1 MDDRHRPRGA
11 APGRSGASSR
21 GAEDVLRVLGLLTR
35 RPEPMPAAMIASVLG
50 LPRSSAYRLLGVL
63 VDHGFVAL
71 EESGG
76 GPRRYGLGVAAHEL
90 GSAYTRQAP
99 LQRAARPVLIKLVE
113 QTTQSGHFAVLHGRD
128 VLYLL
133 EERAPGR
140 PSLVTDA
147 GVRLPAPLTA
157 SGLALLAAEPNQQ
170 VRALYPD
177 AASLVLRTN
186 RGPTTPSAL
195 RRLLVDVRRDE
206 HASEDGTVAEDLSS
220 VAAAV
225 RDFTGQPVAS
235 FAVTYR
241 TADVDRA
248 GRAVLVGAVR
258 SAAVTLSTRL
268 GHRTPGR

>member
-1 MDDRHRPRGA
+1 MAHP
-11 APGRSGASSR
+11 APTRSGAPAR

-50 LPRSSAYRLLGVL
+50 LSRSSTYRLLGVL
-63 VDHGFVAL
+63 VDHGFVAMD
-71 EESGG
+71 EGVGS
-76 GPRRYGLGVAAHEL
+76 RRYGLGVAAHEL

-157 SGLALLAAEPNQQ
+157 SGLALLAAVPTRQ
-170 VRALYPD
+170 VRALFPS
-177 AASLVLRTN
+177 AAALVLRTDH
-186 RGPTTPSAL
+186 GPTTPSAL
-195 RRLLVDVRRDE
+195 QRLLVDVRRDGYAKE
-206 HASEDGTVAEDLSS
+206 HGTVADDLSS
-220 VAAAV
+220 VAAVV
-225 RDFTGQPVAS
+225 RDFTAQPVAA
-235 FAVTYR
+235 FAVTFR
-241 TADVDRA
+241 SDDVDADERA
-248 GRAVLVGAVR
+248 ALVQGVC
-258 SAAVTLSTRL
+258 AAATTLSARL
-268 GHRTPGR
+268 GHRC